1 MRFASFYTSAN
12 TANTLSPFAKEGGEH
27 FFDQPEY
34 DSNQQVAEEE
44 RPFAGQDLES
54 GVEEEQESPGVAS
67 MQQQNGA
74 GNNAEAS
81 PEEMQPAVTEEAPVN
96 EEESTN
102 PFAETFNSGPAS
114 EGLGTT
120 AGSDANGPM
129 PFAENFNAENTP
141 EAALPATQQAAT
153 TENAVALTKNQAPAG
168 LNNKGVEALAQ
179 DEGSVS
185 SLLPAGAPQAA
196 LGGEALT
203 SQEEGGGGTAQ
214 ATEETGASGETD
226 TTATPGAAGTASD
239 SQEATATAPS
249 AEGGS
254 AASAENADQP
264 TAAGTAAAVSDA
276 PAASTDSD
284 AMSRISAG
292 RDVDFK
298 PRIQAQAA
306 IINADSDLTEIS
318 IIQQAS
324 ERRTRVTELFATSR
338 QTITDAI
345 EGNALA
351 VQASII
357 SQQTSILTMAANA
370 IASVQGLIAMAT
382 ASAQALVLNYQQA
395 INAIITNATQTV
407 QEGISSVASEITGLI
422 NSVNLPDLPGV
433 ELARSFITGLISNGA
448 GMVNNAL
455 SGVLGFIS
463 TIFNMGIAMM
473 TAFIGIFGQMISQ
486 AFTFVSNALMNV
498 LQMVL
503 SMLNSVMDLV
513 VNTLLNLLHGTLLPI
528 IGRIERSVIQH
539 IDESEQEHLKQV
551 RNNRDQHLD
560 MLANVLDPEAAGGG
574 AGSGGGPGAAGGG
587 ASPDPGWTIEKVGQS
602 AIDNNKKL
610 VENFLQVLDRIFGNI
625 IVDITTAVMRIV
637 AEVSSRVNQF
647 IDSLINV
654 MMRLVELI
662 FALVNA
668 VVEFIAMLLAELI
681 RVLSGL
687 LDFIVNAI
695 SSPVTT
701 TVNAARNILNRIR
714 SAITSIISNFLN
726 QIGLGSGPS
735 ISSPTLSPGPGGVAP
750 AFAGGPILIIGGKII
765 IIIGTAFII
774 LSKTTVII
782 ILVLLVILLLILLY
796 LLYRWL
802 TAPKPAPPPPP
813 PPPPPPS
820 GKEYSPGTPLK
831 ATNSIPLTKIDIQ
844 VSKGEKMIFG
854 FWGEDK
860 DQVRPI
866 GTPAWTDITGPG
878 PYEVDWEISGDA
890 DLFSAGSGIKG
901 FTDPSKSSPNLDVFV
916 DAAWTGNPLKMTATF
931 RDNAL
936 PAVPPDI
943 GTTKDAADVVVE
955 WTMKPRTNPC
965 PTSLKRVAGAGAT
978 WVSAPARYTYKGE
991 PQLPPPGTPSYE
1003 NQTILETLHLPTALN
1018 FTMDDLKP
1026 DWKAANPTINT
1037 PDKVAAFLWPTS
1049 NNGTFVFNSQDL
1061 IADKHSGFGTT
1072 EPFLAAAL
1080 NRPDGV
1086 GYSKHQDY
1094 TCDSNIVGSAT
1105 IDRRFSNAN
1114 GIEVRKTG
1122 PS

>member
-1 MRFASFYTSAN
+1 MKFSSFYTSAN
-12 TANTLSPFAKEGGEH
+12 TANTLSPFAKEGSDH

-44 RPFAGQDLES
+44 RPFADQSLLPGS
-54 GVEEEQESPGVAS
+54 EEEQESPDAALQH
-67 MQQQNGA
+67 QQYTTA
-74 GNNAEAS
+74 DNAA
-81 PEEMQPAVTEEAPVN
+81 PAATEEQPAIAEEAPVN
-96 EEESTN
+96 EAKTTN
-102 PFAETFNSGPAS
+102 PFAETFNTVPSGES
-114 EGLGTT
+114 
-120 AGSDANGPM
+120 AGVATGPDANGPM
-129 PFAENFNAENTP
+129 PFAENFKIP
-141 EAALPATQQAAT
+141 EAGLASTASPVADGNAASL
-153 TENAVALTKNQAPAG
+153 AKDQVPAG
-168 LNNKGVEALAQ
+168 LNNKGVEDLAQ
-179 DEGSVS
+179 GEGDVS
-185 SLLPAGAPQAA
+185 SLLPAGAPQV
-196 LGGEALT
+196 LPGGEAPATQKEGTESPSEDT
-203 SQEEGGGGTAQ
+203 SG
-214 ATEETGASGETD
+214 ETGANGESRET
-226 TTATPGAAGTASD
+226 GEAGTAGT
-239 SQEATATAPS
+239 QEGASTATTDPS
-249 AEGGS
+249 PGGQS
-254 AASAENADQP
+254 AASAATADQP
-264 TAAGTAAAVSDA
+264 VAAGTTSTPTDA
-276 PAASTDSD
+276 PAATTDSD
-284 AMSRISAG
+284 AMARINSG

-298 PRIQAQAA
+298 PRIQAQAS
-306 IINADSDLTEIS
+306 IINADSELTELS
-318 IIQQAS
+318 IMHQAS
-324 ERRTRVTELFATSR
+324 ERRARVTELFANSR
-338 QTITDAI
+338 QTIKDAI

-351 VQASII
+351 VQATIL

-370 IASVQGLIAMAT
+370 IANIQALISMAT

-407 QEGISSVASEITGLI
+407 QDGVSGVAGEITGLI
-422 NSVNLPDLPGV
+422 NSINLPDLPGV
-433 ELARSFITGLISNGA
+433 ELARSFITGMITNGA
-448 GMVNNAL
+448 GLVNNAL
-455 SGVLGFIS
+455 AGTLGLIRS
-463 TIFNMGIAMM
+463 VFNMGIAMM
-473 TAFIGIFGQMISQ
+473 TAFIGIFGQMLSQ
-486 AFTFVSNALMNV
+486 AFSFVSNALMNM
-498 LQMVL
+498 LQLVL
-503 SMLNSVMDLV
+503 SMLNSIMNLV
-513 VNTLLNLLHGTLLPI
+513 VNTLINLLHGTLLPI
-528 IGRIERSVIQH
+528 IGRIESAVLKH
-539 IDESEQEHLKQV
+539 IDDSEQEHLEQV
-551 RNNRDQHLD
+551 RNNRDQHLEL
-560 MLANVLDPEAAGGG
+560 LANVLDPEAAASGGSSGG
-574 AGSGGGPGAAGGG
+574 AGAAGSG
-587 ASPDPGWTIEKVGQS
+587 ASPDPGWTIEKVGLS
-602 AIDNNKKL
+602 ALDNNRKL
-610 VENFLQVLDRIFGNI
+610 LDNFVKVLDSIFGNI
-625 IVDITTAVMRIV
+625 IVDITTAVMQIV

-647 IDSLINV
+647 IDSLISV
-654 MMRLVELI
+654 MMKLVELI

-701 TVNAARNILNRIR
+701 TINAARNILNRIR
-714 SAITSIISNFLN
+714 SAISNIISNFLA
-726 QIGLGSGPS
+726 QIGLGSPS

-765 IIIGTAFII
+765 IIIGTAFIV
-774 LSKTTVII
+774 LSKATVII
-782 ILVLLVILLLILLY
+782 ILVVLVVLLLILLY
-796 LLYRWL
+796 LLYKWL

-820 GKEYSPGTPLK
+820 GKEYSPGTPLVES
-831 ATNSIPLTKIDIQ
+831 NSIPLTKTDIQ

-854 FWGEDK
+854 FWGEDQ

-866 GTPAWTDITGPG
+866 GTPAWTDIPGTG
-878 PYEVDWEISGDA
+878 PYEVDWEITGDA

-901 FTDPSKSSPNLDVFV
+901 FTDPAKDSVNLDVFV

-943 GTTKDAADVVVE
+943 GTTKDATDIVVE

-965 PTSLKRVAGAGAT
+965 PTSLKRVAGAGST
-978 WVSAPARYTYKGE
+978 WVNAPALYTYKGE
-991 PQLPPPGTPSYE
+991 PDLPPPGTPSYE

-1049 NNGTFVFNSQDL
+1049 NNGTFVFDSQDL
-1061 IADKHSGFGTT
+1061 IADQHAGFGTT

-1086 GYSKHQDY
+1086 GYSKNQDY

-1114 GIEVRKTG
+1114 GIEIRKTG

>member
-44 RPFAGQDLES
+44 RPFAGQDLEP
-54 GVEEEQESPGVAS
+54 GVEEEQESPAVAT

-74 GNNAEAS
+74 GNNSEAP

-96 EEESTN
+96 EEETTN

-114 EGLGTT
+114 KGLGAT

-129 PFAENFNAENTP
+129 PFAENFNAENTA
-141 EAALPATQQAAT
+141 EAALPATQQVTT

-179 DEGSVS
+179 GEGNVS

-196 LGGEALT
+196 LGGEALA
-203 SQEEGGGGTAQ
+203 SQEEGGGGTPE

-226 TTATPGAAGTASD
+226 TTATSGAAGTAAN
-239 SQEATATAPS
+239 SQEAPATVPS
-249 AEGGS
+249 AEGG
-254 AASAENADQP
+254 SAENADQP
-264 TAAGTAAAVSDA
+264 TAAGTASTVSDA
-276 PAASTDSD
+276 PAASNDSD
-284 AMSRISAG
+284 AMSRINAG

-324 ERRTRVTELFATSR
+324 ERRTRVTELFASSR

-351 VQASII
+351 VQSNIL

-448 GMVNNAL
+448 SMVNNAL
-455 SGVLGFIS
+455 SGVLGLIS
-463 TIFNMGIAMM
+463 TVFNMGITMM

-503 SMLNSVMDLV
+503 SMLNSVIDLV

-528 IGRIERSVIQH
+528 IGRIERSVLQH

-551 RNNRDQHLD
+551 RNNRDQHLE
-560 MLANVLDPEAAGGG
+560 MLANVLDPEAAGSG
-574 AGSGGGPGAAGGG
+574 GSGGGPGATGGG

-654 MMRLVELI
+654 MMRLVELV

-701 TVNAARNILNRIR
+701 TVSAARNILNRIR